1 MNYSYVSNL
10 DYNAGIYIRLSQED
24 KSKLYETDSESVTN
38 QKDILRNFC
47 KKNGFNLAGEYVD
60 DGYSGTNFDRPGF
73 IKMIEDIKSK
83 KINLV
88 IVKDLSRLG
97 RDHVMTGYYIE
108 TYFPEN
114 KVRFIS
120 IVENYDSIKNQASND
135 SSTFIIACNDYYSKQ
150 NSLKIRNVLDS
161 KRKNGIFIGSKPCY
175 GYMRD
180 PNDKGHLIPDPKV
193 SKYVKFI
200 FEWRTNNIGISEIAT
215 KLTNMGAPT
224 PAAYKNLPTSTRVKE
239 KNKWTIHSIHNILQN
254 RMYTGDMVQHT
265 QTNINYK
272 SKKKVTLDESL
283 WIIVKDTHEPLVDKN
298 TFMLINKKTKNKN
311 RSYSKRKRPER
322 LLEGLLF
329 CHECKNRLGVFYR
342 KKQDYW
348 CINCNKYARDPVR
361 KMCTPH
367 FFSYEYFE
375 EIVLKEIKNQLY
387 NLFND
392 LNINKL
398 NEEIIK
404 RTKNN
409 TDEYK
414 NKKENIIKE
423 QNKLLETIQIIY
435 KDRLEGNITPNQYKL
450 LSKPYEA
457 KLKNLNK
464 GLKNINMVLKK
475 RKHSTDKLPNYI
487 NKIKKLLNLNNP
499 NKELLFTLIDRIE
512 ANKDRNIIIKFRYNI
527 LDNYTFKYEDN
538 RVHNPYGRSGKH

>member
-1 MNYSYVSNL
+1 MNCSYLSNL

-24 KSKLYETDSESVTN
+24 KDKKYESDSESVTN
-38 QKDILRNFC
+38 QKDILRTYC
-47 KKNGFNLAGEYVD
+47 KNNGFNLVGEYVD

-73 IKMIEDIKSK
+73 TKMIEDIKNK

-120 IVENYDSIKNQASND
+120 IVENYDSMKNQASND

-161 KRKNGIFIGSKPCY
+161 KRKDGKFIGSKPCY

-180 PNDKGHLIPDPKV
+180 PNDKGHLIPDTEV
-193 SKYVKFI
+193 AKYVKLI
-200 FEWRTNNIGISEIAT
+200 FEWRSNNIGISEIAT
-215 KLTNMGAPT
+215 RLTNMRAPT
-224 PAAYKNLPTSTRVKE
+224 PAAYKNLPTSSRVIE
-239 KNKWTIHSIHNILQN
+239 KNKWTIHTVHNILQN

-265 QTNINYK
+265 QTNISYK

-283 WIIVKDTHEPLVDKN
+283 WIIVEDTHEPLVDKN

-329 CHECKNRLGVFYR
+329 CHECGNRLGVLYR

-361 KMCTPH
+361 KLCTSH
-367 FFSYEYFE
+367 FLAYDYFE
-375 EIVLKEIKNQLY
+375 ELVLKEIKKLLS
-387 NLFND
+387 NLFHD
-392 LNINKL
+392 LDIKEL
-398 NEEIIK
+398 NEEVIK

-409 TDEYK
+409 SDDYK
-414 NKKENIIKE
+414 KRKEDIIKE
-423 QNKLLETIQIIY
+423 KNKLLETIQIIY
-435 KDRLEGNITPNQYKL
+435 KDRLEGNITPDQYKL

-457 KLKNLNK
+457 KLKDLNTQ
-464 GLKNINMVLKK
+464 LEDINIEIEK

-487 NKIKKLLNLNNP
+487 NKIKMLLNLNNP
-499 NKELLFTLIDRIE
+499 NKDLLFTLIERIE
-512 ANKDRNIIIKFRYNI
+512 ADKDRNIIIKFRYDI
-527 LDNYTFKYEDN
+527 LDTHTFKYEDN
-538 RVHNPYGRSGKH
+538 RVHNPYGRKGRN

>member
-1 MNYSYVSNL
+1 MNYSYLSNL
-10 DYNAGIYIRLSQED
+10 DNNAGIYIRLSQED
-24 KSKLYETDSESVTN
+24 KDKKYESDSESVTN
-38 QKDILRNFC
+38 QKDILRTYC
-47 KKNGFNLAGEYVD
+47 KNNGFNLVGEYVD

-73 IKMIEDIKSK
+73 TKMIKDIKDK

-120 IVENYDSIKNQASND
+120 IVENYDSMKNQASND

-161 KRKNGIFIGSKPCY
+161 KRKDGKFIGSKPCY

-180 PNDKGHLIPDPKV
+180 PNDKGHLIPDPEV
-193 SKYVKFI
+193 SKYVKLI
-200 FEWRTNNIGISEIAT
+200 FEWRSNNIGISEIAT
-215 KLTNMGAPT
+215 RLTNIGAPT
-224 PAAYKNLPTSTRVKE
+224 PAAYKNLPTSSGVIE
-239 KNKWTIHSIHNILQN
+239 KNKWTIHAVHNILQN

-265 QTNINYK
+265 QTNISYK

-283 WIIVKDTHEPLVDKN
+283 WIIVEDTHEPLVDKN

-329 CHECKNRLGVFYR
+329 CHECGNRLGVLYR

-361 KMCTPH
+361 KSCTSH
-367 FFSYEYFE
+367 FFAYDYFE
-375 EIVLKEIKNQLY
+375 ELILKEIKKLLS
-387 NLFND
+387 NLFQGLD
-392 LNINKL
+392 MKEL
-398 NEEIIK
+398 NEEVIK

-409 TDEYK
+409 SNDYK
-414 NKKENIIKE
+414 KRKENIIKE

-435 KDRLEGNITPNQYKL
+435 NDRLEGNITPDQYKL

-457 KLKNLNK
+457 KLKNLNTQ
-464 GLKNINMVLKK
+464 LEDINIEIEK

-487 NKIKKLLNLNNP
+487 NKIKRLLNLNNP
-499 NKELLFTLIDRIE
+499 NKDLLFTLIERIE
-512 ANKDRNIIIKFRYNI
+512 ADKDRNIIIRFRYDI
-527 LDNYTFKYEDN
+527 LDTHTFKYEDN
-538 RVHNPYGRSGKH
+538 RVHNPYGRKGKI